1 MLIKG
6 TGTSARPVRPDFLE
20 EPTDDELLGRS
31 KFLGVVG
38 SLMDAVREGR
48 PAPCSGHDYRQVLEV
63 AAAIKLSAREGH
75 RRVALP
81 LTDRSATVMPMPYRW
96 HGGDVTGW
104 EVINRGE
111 PTPIEPAELTPD
123 TVYVGACE
131 NQWTRSAETRRWRGR
146 TSPSSAPRTKR
157 TPPRYASVHTFGE

>member
-1 MLIKG
+1 MPCETAG
-6 TGTSARPVRPDFLE
+6 
-20 EPTDDELLGRS
+20 
-31 KFLGVVG
+31 
-38 SLMDAVREGR
+38 

-81 LTDRSATVMPMPYRW
+81 LTDRSVTVMPMPYRW

-111 PTPIEPAELTPD
+111 PTPSSSPSRLSPTSAYPR
-123 TVYVGACE
+123 ACE
-131 NQWTRSAETRRWRGR
+131 KQTDAIRGYETMARSNVTIV
-146 TSPSSAPRTKR
+146 SPADEANAAK
-157 TPPRYASVHTFGE
+157 YASVHAFGE

>member
-1 MLIKG
+1 MRAPCVPNSW
-6 TGTSARPVRPDFLE
+6 TR
-20 EPTDDELLGRS
+20 PTDDERLGA

-81 LTDRSATVMPMPYRW
+81 LTDRSVTVMPMPYRW

-111 PTPIEPAELTPD
+111 PTPIEP
-123 TVYVGACE
+123 E
-131 NQWTRSAETRRWRGR
+131 N
-146 TSPSSAPRTKR
+146 
-157 TPPRYASVHTFGE
+157 